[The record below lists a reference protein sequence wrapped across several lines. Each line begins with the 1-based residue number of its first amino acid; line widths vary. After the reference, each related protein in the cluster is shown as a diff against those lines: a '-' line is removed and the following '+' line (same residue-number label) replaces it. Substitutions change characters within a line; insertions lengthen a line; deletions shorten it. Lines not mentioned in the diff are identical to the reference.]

1 MPVDGGLL
9 LTLPICTRERPS
21 FMAHWIFPWNYSEWK
36 YKSLFCYYRFSIF
49 KRKREKKIMAR
60 LMLPK
65 EQWV

>member
-1 MPVDGGLL
+1 
-9 LTLPICTRERPS
+9 
-21 FMAHWIFPWNYSEWK
+21 MAHWIFPWNYSEWK
-36 YKSLFCYYRFSIF
+36 YKSLYCHYRFGIF